1 MAARRK
7 KSRLARRK
15 KVVRKKKPARKK
27 KAVRKKKTTRK
38 EAIRKKAVRKKATR
52 KKAPARK
59 APARAAAVPR
69 KKPRPI
75 VSRPE
80 PVVARPTPE
89 VRAPAPAPAPAV
101 APAPVERLVGRVTHY
116 FPNVDAAIV
125 QVEAGVIAVGDTLH
139 FKGHT
144 TDFTQR
150 VDRIELEHQEIPIA
164 HPGQIIG
171 VHVSERVREHDEVL
185 KR

>member
-1 MAARRK
+1 M
-7 KSRLARRK
+7 
-15 KVVRKKKPARKK
+15 
-27 KAVRKKKTTRK
+27 
-38 EAIRKKAVRKKATR
+38 
-52 KKAPARK
+52 
-59 APARAAAVPR
+59 
-69 KKPRPI
+69 
-75 VSRPE
+75 
-80 PVVARPTPE
+80 
-89 VRAPAPAPAPAV
+89 
-101 APAPVERLVGRVTHY
+101 ERLVGRVTHY

>member
-1 MAARRK
+1 MRRDRRAERVIPAGAL
-7 KSRLARRK
+7 KS
-15 KVVRKKKPARKK
+15 V
-27 KAVRKKKTTRK
+27 
-38 EAIRKKAVRKKATR
+38 
-52 KKAPARK
+52 
-59 APARAAAVPR
+59 
-69 KKPRPI
+69 
-75 VSRPE
+75 
-80 PVVARPTPE
+80 
-89 VRAPAPAPAPAV
+89 AV
-101 APAPVERLVGRVTHY
+101 ALGSN
-116 FPNVDAAIV
+116 FPRVDAAIV

-164 HPGQIIG
+164 RPGQIIG